1 MVQIGLACCALTFAA
16 GRWLNDLPERYETVR
31 NSNGNMGMDWDD
43 AGQEEKRRLLNRMR
57 KTPAH
62 LPLIKAINAAQRSGK
77 LRALHIF
84 KPDDESAELS
94 RKAYE
99 TMLEAVD
106 ELERAIVSMDGKGP
120 F

>member
-1 MVQIGLACCALTFAA
+1 MSVG
-16 GRWLNDLPERYETVR
+16 E
-31 NSNGNMGMDWDD
+31 DD
-43 AGQEEKRRLLNRMR
+43 IQQKEKRRLLNRVR

-106 ELERAIVSMDGKGP
+106 ELQRAIVSMDGKGP

>member
-1 MVQIGLACCALTFAA
+1 MDTGME
-16 GRWLNDLPERYETVR
+16 RNDD
-31 NSNGNMGMDWDD
+31 S
-43 AGQEEKRRLLNRMR
+43 QQEKRRLLDRVR

-84 KPDDESAELS
+84 NPDEQSAELS

-106 ELERAIVSMDGKGP
+106 ELERAIVSMDGKEP